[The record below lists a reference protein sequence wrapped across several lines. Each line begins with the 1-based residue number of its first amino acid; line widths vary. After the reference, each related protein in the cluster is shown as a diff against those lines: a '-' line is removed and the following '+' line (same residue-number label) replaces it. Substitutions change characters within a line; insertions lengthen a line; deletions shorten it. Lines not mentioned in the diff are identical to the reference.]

1 MGLTASTPF
10 FVQTAHVGG
19 IITYSL
25 TMIELMPFRNDS
37 MIQGTGLVAQGKP
50 NPEDGAINL
59 LVSGC
64 PGWLT
69 LPS

>member
-25 TMIELMPFRNDS
+25 TIIELMPFRNDP
-37 MIQGTGLVAQGKP
+37 MIQGTGLVTQGKP
-50 NPEDGAINL
+50 NQEDGATNL
-59 LVSGC
+59 LVSC
-64 PGWLT
+64 FPGWLT